1 KNKKGVGIMEEKKLL
16 QTKRLIKEYLIENG
30 LNYKKFSNQ
39 IGVSENTVKTYLGG
53 KKFISIKFLKKFSKM
68 KGLSLENRVFIQEII
83 DPQNTGNVNMKIN
96 KNRTTNPSE
105 FKQTQD
111 LKKLLKKLDLFVTG
125 YIKEDEEKGIITQGN
140 SLRSDYDSINRI
152 VKVLHIL
159 NENTNRYSSE
169 ILLLLETNSTKE
181 NKKIK
186 KGINSVANNLISI
199 GEQLKSFVNDD
210 YIDIN

>member
-1 KNKKGVGIMEEKKLL
+1 MEEKKLL
-16 QTKRLIKEYLIENG
+16 QTKRLIKEYLIEND
-30 LNYKKFSNQ
+30 LNYKNFSTQ
-39 IGVSENTVKTYLGG
+39 IGVSENTVKTYLSGN
-53 KKFISIKFLKKFSKM
+53 KFISIKFLKKFSKM

-83 DPQNTGNVNMKIN
+83 DPQNIGNVDMKIN
-96 KNRTTNPSE
+96 KNRTTNPPE
-105 FKQTQD
+105 FKETQD

-210 YIDIN
+210 YIEIN